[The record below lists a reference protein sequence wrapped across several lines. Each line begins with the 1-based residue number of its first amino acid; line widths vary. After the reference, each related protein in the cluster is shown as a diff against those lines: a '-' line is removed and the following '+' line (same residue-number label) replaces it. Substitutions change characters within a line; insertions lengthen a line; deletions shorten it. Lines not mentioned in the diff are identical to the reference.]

1 MMFDTDETLVSLIEN
16 VEDEDGEWGI
26 VYLDNARL
34 PGQSA
39 TEFRTHLSTLSKRG
53 STSPSTTTAFGKV
66 LIDAA

>member
-1 MMFDTDETLVSLIEN
+1 MYDVSKTLASLIEN

-34 PGQSA
+34 RGQSA
-39 TEFRTHLSTLSKRG
+39 TEFRAHLSALSKRG
-53 STSPSTTTAFGKV
+53 IYKPIDNYAFGKV